1 MGVLRGRGMAGSFPF
16 PTRVL
21 VPLDGSPA
29 AARALDPAVL
39 IARQLDCPLELVT
52 VYDPVR
58 GEWARDLDAVAETVD
73 YDRVEVALVG
83 SGWPGDVIVE
93 MAADQ
98 PGTLVCM
105 AAQHQDHVDRL
116 ILGSVSTHVIRRGN
130 HPLLLVGPGYQ
141 PALAPPRYRRL
152 LVCLDGSPHAAGALT
167 AVETWARHTG
177 MEIELVHVAA
187 PTDDPSAVDTT
198 EQQLARTVEA
208 LAAGNLAA
216 THTLLTGTDPAER
229 IAHLLTSRPGAIAVT
244 TSHGRTGLAHL
255 LLGGVT
261 VDLLTRSPAPLLLT
275 RTT

>member
-1 MGVLRGRGMAGSFPF
+1 MWRTAKTTQSARPGS
-16 PTRVL
+16 
-21 VPLDGSPA
+21 
-29 AARALDPAVL
+29 
-39 IARQLDCPLELVT
+39 ARQVSNSP
-52 VYDPVR
+52 
-58 GEWARDLDAVAETVD
+58 
-73 YDRVEVALVG
+73 
-83 SGWPGDVIVE
+83 
-93 MAADQ
+93 
-98 PGTLVCM
+98 
-105 AAQHQDHVDRL
+105 VDRL

-275 RTT
+275 QTT